1 MGEDRKWIALW
12 RSLIKFRCRRGKAQ
26 TRKSLRRKDKV
37 LNFIFRGNFVY
48 CRFVG
53 LCVLHSPIFILSI
66 FYKGMS
72 KMILDKIA
80 EINGSINSVVWG
92 TFGLALLIGTGII
105 VTLCTKVFQI
115 SHIGLWFK
123 NTLGSMFKKDVIKH
137 RKEKGTISPFQ
148 ALCTALAATVG
159 TGNIAGVA
167 AAICI
172 GGAGAVFWMWVA
184 AFFGMMTNFA
194 ENTLG
199 IYFRRKNA
207 DGEWSGGAM
216 YYLQDGLGGY
226 TYKDDNSKASFK
238 NLGKILAILF
248 CIFAMLASF
257 GIGSMGQVNKIVAN
271 VAAAFDVKALSS
283 IEVFGGISLYNII
296 IGVVIMALTAI
307 ITLGGVKRI
316 ANVAEK
322 IVPFMVVLFV
332 LGSLVIIG
340 INYSAIIPAFK
351 AIFVNAFSP
360 EAFVGGGIGA
370 VIGKVVTQ
378 GFKRGVFS
386 NEAGL
391 GSSVMVHS
399 NSSIKEP
406 VKQGMWGIF
415 EVFADTMIVC
425 TMTALVVL
433 TSGGLNGGVFN
444 AKTGEIAEGFT
455 DATLVGGA
463 FNEVFG
469 WGNIGQK
476 FVAIAMFLFAFTT
489 VLGWSHYG
497 SKAWEYLF
505 GAKTTVIFRIIHVCT
520 IIFGAVLTSS
530 LAWDISDT
538 FNGLMMIPNL
548 IGVLFMLPL
557 VVKIAKNYVD
567 RKVKKKDIKPIL
579 SYDPDIQAEAEAA
592 VLNGEE

>member
-1 MGEDRKWIALW
+1 MNKFLQVIESVNGE
-12 RSLIKFRCRRGKAQ
+12 
-26 TRKSLRRKDKV
+26 
-37 LNFIFRGNFVY
+37 
-48 CRFVG
+48 
-53 LCVLHSPIFILSI
+53 
-66 FYKGMS
+66 
-72 KMILDKIA
+72 
-80 EINGSINSVVWG
+80 INSVVWG
-92 TFGLALLIGTGII
+92 MFGLVLLIGTGIL
-105 VTLCTKVFQI
+105 VTVLTKFFQV
-115 SHIGLWFK
+115 SHVGLWFK
-123 NTLGSMFKKDVIKH
+123 NTIGSLFNKSVIKH
-137 RKEKGTISPFQ
+137 SKEKGTISPFQ

-184 AFFGMMTNFA
+184 AFFGMMTNYA
-194 ENTLG
+194 ENVLG
-199 IYFRRKNA
+199 IYYRRKNEA
-207 DGEWSGGAM
+207 GEWSGGAM
-216 YYLQDGLGGY
+216 YYLEEGLGKKKGMKY
-226 TYKDDNSKASFK
+226 V
-238 NLGKILAILF
+238 GKTLAILF
-248 CIFAMLASF
+248 CIFTMLASF
-257 GIGSMGQVNKIVAN
+257 GIGSMGQVNKIVTNIAS
-271 VAAAFDVKALSS
+271 AFDVSALSS
-283 IEVFGGISLYNII
+283 IEVFAGVSLYNLIL
-296 IGVVIMALTAI
+296 GALIMLLTAL
-307 ITLGGVKRI
+307 ITLGGLKRI

-322 IVPFMVVLFV
+322 IVPAMVVLFV

-340 INYSAIIPAFK
+340 VNYANILPAFK

-399 NSSIKEP
+399 NSNVKEP

-433 TSGGLNGGVFN
+433 TSGGLEGGVFN
-444 AKTGEIAEGFT
+444 VVTGEIAAGYT

-463 FNEVFG
+463 FSTVFS
-469 WGNIGQK
+469 WGNIGEK
-476 FVAIAMFLFAFTT
+476 FIAVAMFLFAFTT

-505 GAKTTVIFRIIHVCT
+505 GAKTTFIFRIIHVCT
-520 IIFGAVLTSS
+520 VIFGAVLTSS

-548 IGVLFMLPL
+548 IGVVTLSPL
-557 VVKIAKNYVD
+557 VVKITVNYLK
-567 RKVKKKDIKPIL
+567 RNKAGENIEPM
-579 SYDPDIQAEAEAA
+579 YNADPDVQAEEVAR
-592 VLNGEE
+592 VYEEE